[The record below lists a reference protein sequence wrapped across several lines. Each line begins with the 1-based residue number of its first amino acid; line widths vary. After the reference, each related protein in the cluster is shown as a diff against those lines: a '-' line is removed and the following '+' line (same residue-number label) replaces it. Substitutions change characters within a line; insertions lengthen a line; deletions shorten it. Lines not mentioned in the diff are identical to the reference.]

1 MANLAHDL
9 FDAAPEPETPTPKQD
24 RRVKLYPWDSV
35 AAQLLEPFGESALD
49 TLSLQQLWKAASEGN
64 KKAAY
69 HSHLCADKATDM
81 WHVGAGV
88 SLTAAALQAAIKNLE
103 SENMQRLL
111 REDLYQKIMAEVAD
125 LKPILEKLNIGKG
138 SQKHDAS
145 GTSMREA
152 KRQKTGTST
161 VHAFTEEEVVAAAA
175 KFHAWLSQE
184 KSALRGAL
192 FVLSGN
198 NSYYAAHTA
207 EFVARAC
214 IQYKPLSAAEM
225 TACMRARLSKPAESQ
240 ESKRPGQLPLSG
252 LVNLGNS
259 CFINASIQ
267 AVLAIP
273 TVVRALSAQQQSSL
287 EEELHKLLRRMQTGC
302 EQTPRAITDLYY
314 VGRQEDAAEFLVD
327 FVD

>member
-9 FDAAPEPETPTPKQD
+9 FEHAAPEPEAPAPKLD
-24 RRVKLYPWDSV
+24 RRVKLYSWDSV
-35 AAQLLEPFGESALD
+35 AVQLLEPYGESALD

-69 HSHLCADKATDM
+69 HSHLCADKTTDM

-103 SENMQRLL
+103 SDNMRRLL
-111 REDLYQKIMAEVAD
+111 REELYNKIMTEVAE
-125 LKPILEKLNIGKG
+125 LKPILDKLNISKG
-138 SQKHDAS
+138 SQKQDTSA
-145 GTSMREA
+145 GSMREA

-161 VHAFTEEEVVAAAA
+161 VHAYTEEEVVAAAR
-175 KFHAWLSQE
+175 KFHEWLGRE

-198 NSYYAAHTA
+198 NSYYTAHAA

-225 TACMRARLSKPAESQ
+225 SACMRARLSKPAEPQ
-240 ESKRPGQLPLSG
+240 ESTRPGTDPTG
-252 LVNLGNS
+252 L
-259 CFINASIQ
+259 F
-267 AVLAIP
+267 
-273 TVVRALSAQQQSSL
+273 
-287 EEELHKLLRRMQTGC
+287 
-302 EQTPRAITDLYY
+302 D
-314 VGRQEDAAEFLVD
+314 
-327 FVD
+327 